1 MIHTHTHTHTH
12 TQLDAGKKK
21 SENISAQLSSSVQAC
36 KTARQACRE
45 LEDKNALL
53 NEALR
58 QQVLACV
65 LVLVSALLNEAL
77 RQQVLLCTRT
87 GTQTQAHHR
96 ESDIDIFAKPTEDG

>member
-58 QQVLACV
+58 QQVL
-65 LVLVSALLNEAL
+65 LY
-77 RQQVLLCTRT
+77 TRT